1 MWYFKMIL
9 AKLAKI
15 VKNSAQILL
24 ELFNEFDKVAGHKA
38 NIQKSV
44 VFLHSNKET
53 VIKIIKTVRK

>member
-1 MWYFKMIL
+1 MIL